1 MMIGEHHIM
10 RNSKIMILDDTKN
23 IDESDIYLTLITVLR
38 NNGFE
43 VDSLKDPTAALNRVA
58 SGIYDLVLLD
68 LAMSYMNNF
77 DLYQR
82 IKKINHSV
90 KIYLLSSGV
99 IHHDLISSDL
109 SPDSD
114 KTSCYIL
121 RKPFESE
128 HLMGLLSTILN

>member
-1 MMIGEHHIM
+1 MCK
-10 RNSKIMILDDTKN
+10 SKIMILDDTKN
-23 IDESDIYLTLITVLR
+23 IDGSDIYLTLMTVLR

-43 VDSLKDPTAALNRVA
+43 VDSLKDPTTALNRVA

-77 DLYQR
+77 DLYHK
-82 IKKINHSV
+82 IKKIDHNV

-99 IHHDLISSDL
+99 IHHDLIKSEL
-109 SPDSD
+109 SPDLD
-114 KTSCYIL
+114 KAYCYIL
-121 RKPFESE
+121 RKPFENE

>member
-1 MMIGEHHIM
+1 MINNKKKLDEQKLGE
-10 RNSKIMILDDTKN
+10 
-23 IDESDIYLTLITVLR
+23 V
-38 NNGFE
+38 
-43 VDSLKDPTAALNRVA
+43 
-58 SGIYDLVLLD
+58 
-68 LAMSYMNNF
+68 
-77 DLYQR
+77 